1 MVVQSVAL
9 PKVSGVP
16 REQQLSVA
24 PVSSAAGSVDVASD
38 AHVRILR
45 AVVIVPMLAATEL
58 AWLTVLGYALYRVLL

>member
-24 PVSSAAGSVDVASD
+24 PVSSTAGSVDVASD

-58 AWLTVLGYALYRVLL
+58 AWLTVLGYVLYRVLL